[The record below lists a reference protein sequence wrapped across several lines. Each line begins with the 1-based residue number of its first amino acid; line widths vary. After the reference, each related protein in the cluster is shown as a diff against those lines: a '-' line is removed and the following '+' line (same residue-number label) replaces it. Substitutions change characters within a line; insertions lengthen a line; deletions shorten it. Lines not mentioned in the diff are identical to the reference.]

1 MRYSLLPN
9 CRKIVFS
16 MKADKVRFFRFIRDL
31 KLTEVEEASLIE
43 SSVKGEDGDYWLTQ
57 ESINSFLAGYVRERN
72 ISLSKV
78 SYKYPDYMESAGSGW
93 LSVLKKLYE
102 MPAAYPASLS
112 PAQGELL
119 KVILAN
125 ISAKTVVE
133 IGCFIGISTLWLAA
147 GMASSNVRGRLYAID
162 TYVPKFPWP
171 PFHYSCIV
179 NPKSLIK
186 EAIKSAGFS
195 DIIHLI
201 ESDSKNAASRFD
213 SWLGYNEID
222 LLFIDGDHSISGC
235 KSDFELYAPHVA
247 VGGYIIFH
255 DIFPKYCGHEGPRFV
270 LDNFVVNA
278 PEQYQLVEM
287 VTAPTNYGI
296 AIVRKLR
303 G

>member
-1 MRYSLLPN
+1 MRYSLLSN

-16 MKADKVRFFRFIRDL
+16 MKADKVRFSRFIRDL
-31 KLTEVEEASLIE
+31 KLTEAEKVSLIE
-43 SSVKGEDGDYWLTQ
+43 SSVEDEDGDYWLTQ
-57 ESINSFLAGYVRERN
+57 ESINSFLANYIRERN
-72 ISLSKV
+72 ILPNKV
-78 SYKYPDYMESAGSGW
+78 SYKFPDYMVSANSGW
-93 LSVLKKLYE
+93 LSILKNLYE
-102 MPAAYPASLS
+102 MPVANPASLS
-112 PAQGELL
+112 PTQGELL
-119 KVILAN
+119 KAILAN

-147 GMASSNVRGRLYAID
+147 GMASSNLRGRLYAID

-171 PFHYSCIV
+171 PFHHSCIV

-186 EAIKSAGFS
+186 EAIESAGFS

-201 ESDSKNAASRFD
+201 ESDSKSAASHLD
-213 SWLGYNEID
+213 SLLGTDEID

-235 KSDFELYAPHVA
+235 KSDFELYASHVA

-296 AIVRKLR
+296 AIVKKLR
-303 G
+303 A